1 MSMAHQFFSTLFS
14 SKSAAIFAWCSLVA
28 VLRDFLKDLGRR
40 MSSVL
45 YLIDLSIVVFRIP
58 ELMTGEEDGVQR
70 GEYPGDRDML
80 REVEVRADIRSMQIK
95 RCEYVY
101 IYSNKNVRTARSRII
116 GSGGLESRA
125 RNVMMSH
132 KNDVDSTMMTEFQTL
147 SLSSADC

>member
-1 MSMAHQFFSTLFS
+1 
-14 SKSAAIFAWCSLVA
+14 
-28 VLRDFLKDLGRR
+28 

-101 IYSNKNVRTARSRII
+101 IYI
-116 GSGGLESRA
+116 
-125 RNVMMSH
+125 
-132 KNDVDSTMMTEFQTL
+132 
-147 SLSSADC
+147 

>member
-1 MSMAHQFFSTLFS
+1 MSIAHQFFSTLFS
-14 SKSAAIFAWCSLVA
+14 SKSAVIFAWCSLVA

-101 IYSNKNVRTARSRII
+101 IYI
-116 GSGGLESRA
+116 
-125 RNVMMSH
+125 
-132 KNDVDSTMMTEFQTL
+132 
-147 SLSSADC
+147 